1 MISSL
6 TSLTSSSSLSKCFGR
21 RKTSSLS
28 RRKGIVVQQ
37 CKNRNV
43 VTNNLNKDGDEDDGH
58 SSSAPSEKLI
68 MMQAVSVAPFLV
80 FSPKA
85 FAAGAFDSV
94 SNAFSSPEF
103 HELSM
108 YTLKTLIS
116 WGVPAVT
123 VGIVA
128 LMIISGARR
137 GKSSSGGNEDG
148 SSSSSPFGF
157 LRGGQMGK
165 KPRTQPYLS
174 IKRLNDRL
182 DSYALQFE
190 AATVSKTS
198 AKRQQNKQRF
208 EKRYADA
215 LGKLSSEERNA
226 ILEAQKKWKEVDDRL
241 KTRMNAITASSRK
254 TALELGARKKE
265 SSSSSSSS
273 SKEDEA
279 ASSSKEDGDIMNNIK
294 NKFGMGKENPSKQ
307 AKELGR
313 IASERMLNEDKYL
326 TAVAAAVPK
335 SKLKSLED
343 VLKDPNQTFGWQA
356 NSDVLLL
363 NNVDEVSGP
372 KDKLSK
378 KHVFVLDFFGDV
390 QASQAAQLREEVTG
404 LLRSAKKERGDEVI
418 LRLNTGGGTVTGY
431 GLAAAQLTR
440 IKAAGLPLTICVEQ
454 VAASGGYMMAC
465 VADKIVA
472 SPFAVLGSIGVI
484 SDVPNVYERLKNEGI
499 EFATITAGKY
509 KRTITPTK
517 KITKED
523 LIKTTKDIEDVL
535 TLFKGFVS
543 TNRPSLNIDE
553 VATGETWFG
562 PDAMKRGLCD
572 ELKTSD
578 DVLLDL
584 VSTCEIFSVKLTT
597 PSRSPLA
604 FAGVGASNA
613 FSSWGLLATLAS
625 AAAKYA
631 QANGGAFLPPNA
643 NASNGGMGG
652 FQAIDREVDTF
663 MMLDQSYGN
672 NMNAS
677 GMMDFDFDDGILEE
691 DDLDTFEL

>member
-1 MISSL
+1 M
-6 TSLTSSSSLSKCFGR
+6 
-21 RKTSSLS
+21 
-28 RRKGIVVQQ
+28 
-37 CKNRNV
+37 
-43 VTNNLNKDGDEDDGH
+43 
-58 SSSAPSEKLI
+58 

-137 GKSSSGGNEDG
+137 GKSSSGGGEDR

-215 LGKLSSEERNA
+215 LGKLSSEERSA

-643 NASNGGMGG
+643 NASNGGMG

-691 DDLDTFEL
+691 DDVDTFEL

>member
-1 MISSL
+1 MISSSS
-6 TSLTSSSSLSKCFGR
+6 SLTSSSSLSFFGR

-58 SSSAPSEKLI
+58 SSSAPSEKLM

-137 GKSSSGGNEDG
+137 GKSSSGGGEDR

-215 LGKLSSEERNA
+215 LGKLSSEERSA

-643 NASNGGMGG
+643 NASNGGMG

-691 DDLDTFEL
+691 DDVDTFEL

>member
-1 MISSL
+1 MISSSS
-6 TSLTSSSSLSKCFGR
+6 SLTSSSSLSFFGR

-58 SSSAPSEKLI
+58 SSSAPSEKLM

-137 GKSSSGGNEDG
+137 GKSSSGGGEDR

-215 LGKLSSEERNA
+215 LGKLSSEERSA

-335 SKLKSLED
+335 LKLKSLED

-643 NASNGGMGG
+643 NASNGGMG

-672 NMNAS
+672 NMNA
-677 GMMDFDFDDGILEE
+677 GMMDFDFDDGISEE
-691 DDLDTFEL
+691 DDVDTFEL

>member
-1 MISSL
+1 
-6 TSLTSSSSLSKCFGR
+6 
-21 RKTSSLS
+21 
-28 RRKGIVVQQ
+28 
-37 CKNRNV
+37 
-43 VTNNLNKDGDEDDGH
+43 
-58 SSSAPSEKLI
+58 
-68 MMQAVSVAPFLV
+68 
-80 FSPKA
+80 
-85 FAAGAFDSV
+85 
-94 SNAFSSPEF
+94 
-103 HELSM
+103 
-108 YTLKTLIS
+108 
-116 WGVPAVT
+116 
-123 VGIVA
+123 
-128 LMIISGARR
+128 
-137 GKSSSGGNEDG
+137 
-148 SSSSSPFGF
+148 
-157 LRGGQMGK
+157 MGK

-643 NASNGGMGG
+643 NASNDMGG

-672 NMNAS
+672 NMNA

-691 DDLDTFEL
+691 DDVDTFEL

>member
-1 MISSL
+1 MISSSL

-28 RRKGIVVQQ
+28 RRKGRVVQR

-43 VTNNLNKDGDEDDGH
+43 VTNNLINTKDGRDEDDDR
-58 SSSAPSEKLI
+58 SSSKDNNEKLM
-68 MMQAVSVAPFLV
+68 MMQAASVAPFLV

-465 VADKIVA
+465 VADKILA
-472 SPFAVLGSIGVI
+472 APFAILGSIGVVAQLPNFHKVLKKH
-484 SDVPNVYERLKNEGI
+484 DVDYELL
-499 EFATITAGKY
+499 TAGEY
-509 KRTITPTK
+509 KRTLTMFGENTDSGREK
-517 KITKED
+517 FLEELQDTHDLFKEFVSQHRPQV
-523 LIKTTKDIEDVL
+523 DIE
-535 TLFKGFVS
+535 K
-543 TNRPSLNIDE
+543 I
-553 VATGETWFG
+553 ATGEVWY
-562 PDAMKRGLCD
+562 GLRAVDVALVD
-572 ELKTSD
+572 ELQTSD
-578 DVLLDL
+578 EYLVTRAETADVYEVAYVLKKKFHERLG
-584 VSTCEIFSVKLTT
+584 
-597 PSRSPLA
+597 
-604 FAGVGASNA
+604 FAAEES
-613 FSSWGLLATLAS
+613 
-625 AAAKYA
+625 
-631 QANGGAFLPPNA
+631 
-643 NASNGGMGG
+643 
-652 FQAIDREVDTF
+652 IDRLLLRWWDRVTNNSNR
-663 MMLDQSYGN
+663 MM
-672 NMNAS
+672 
-677 GMMDFDFDDGILEE
+677 
-691 DDLDTFEL
+691 